1 MLKKS
6 LSIILSLTLVLCSCL
21 VMTASAKNDSDEF
34 GFAVASDTHYVHPVK
49 QAGTTLADEGWVT
62 TFNSESESLTN
73 QSGFI
78 IDEFLKECAENPKC
92 QFVLITGDLATH
104 GRDYVSEHEAVAAK
118 FRKFEKETGKQVYVI
133 NGNHD
138 NAKDM
143 PVDHKKFTEIYHE
156 FGYDEALSTDEGTC
170 SYSANLNDE
179 YTLVALDTCDERYR
193 VVPNNDITR
202 MDWAVKQIKAA
213 KKQGK
218 KVIMIMHHNL
228 LEHNPFQKLNEK
240 NYVVNTPYSFAGLL
254 ADLGVKLVFSGHTHC
269 NNVKSYT
276 SFLGN
281 TIYDF
286 SMSSLGNFPAE
297 YKYFNVT
304 DSKISYETKKINHID
319 ADKLA
324 EVCKGFSNEALEMMK
339 NNLQTYT
346 WSMSYREYS
355 EDLRENISPE
365 TLGVEESSA
374 LYAKLKPVTDTIKEM
389 SDTPI
394 YGKGGIQEQAA
405 AYGLE
410 IPDSEYKTLNDA
422 MTLAML
428 RCKIGDKRYNLNSND
443 FTVLIRLLAFTVRK
457 SIAATADSDILSDAN
472 EMLGKLGYKGSVAD
486 NMLRDFSEKYGF
498 ATPEEK
504 EALAI
509 AYGLWGGYFSDVD
522 GVENRDGAI
531 PGYAVKEANENQ
543 FIVMAKKLFKLVIDL
558 LNKIFISFY
567 PVFGKYFA

>member
-21 VMTASAKNDSDEF
+21 VLTASAKNDSDEF

-339 NNLQTYT
+339 NNLQAYT

-374 LYAKLKPVTDTIKEM
+374 FYAKLKPVTDTIKEM

-422 MTLAML
+422 MTLAIL

-457 SIAATADSDILSDAN
+457 SIAATADSDILSGAN

-543 FIVMAKKLFKLVIDL
+543 FIVMAKKLFNLVIDF
-558 LNKIFISFY
+558 LNKIIISFY
-567 PVFGKYFA
+567 PVFGK

>member
-21 VMTASAKNDSDEF
+21 VLTASAQNDSDEF

-170 SYSANLNDE
+170 SYSSNLNDE

-276 SFLGN
+276 SFLGS

-422 MTLAML
+422 MTLAIL

-457 SIAATADSDILSDAN
+457 SIAATADSDILSGAN

-567 PVFGKYFA
+567 PVFGK

>member
-21 VMTASAKNDSDEF
+21 VLTASAKNDSDEF

-104 GRDYVSEHEAVAAK
+104 GRDYVSEHKAVAAK

-339 NNLQTYT
+339 NNLQAYT

-422 MTLAML
+422 MTLAIL

-457 SIAATADSDILSDAN
+457 SIAATADSDILSGAN

-531 PGYAVKEANENQ
+531 PGYAVKEANENP

-567 PVFGKYFA
+567 PVFGK

>member
-21 VMTASAKNDSDEF
+21 VLTASAKNDSDEF

-156 FGYDEALSTDEGTC
+156 FGYDEALSTDEGSC

-276 SFLGN
+276 SFLGS

-339 NNLQTYT
+339 NNLQAYT

-457 SIAATADSDILSDAN
+457 SIAATADSDILSGAN

-558 LNKIFISFY
+558 LNKIIISFY
-567 PVFGKYFA
+567 PVFGK

>member
-21 VMTASAKNDSDEF
+21 VLTASAKNDSDKF

-422 MTLAML
+422 MTLAIL

-457 SIAATADSDILSDAN
+457 SIAATADSDILSGAN

-567 PVFGKYFA
+567 PVFGK

>member
-21 VMTASAKNDSDEF
+21 VLTASAKNDSDEF

-339 NNLQTYT
+339 NNLQAYT

-457 SIAATADSDILSDAN
+457 SIAATADSDILSGAN

-543 FIVMAKKLFKLVIDL
+543 FIVVMAKKLFKLVIDL
-558 LNKIFISFY
+558 LNKIIISFY
-567 PVFGKYFA
+567 PVFGK

>member
-21 VMTASAKNDSDEF
+21 VLTASAKNDSDEF

-422 MTLAML
+422 MTLAIL
-428 RCKIGDKRYNLNSND
+428 RCKIGDKRYNLNSNN

-509 AYGLWGGYFSDVD
+509 AYSLWGGYFSDVD

-558 LNKIFISFY
+558 LNKIIISFY
-567 PVFGKYFA
+567 PVFGK

>member
-269 NNVKSYT
+269 NNIKSYT

-339 NNLQTYT
+339 NNLQAYT

-422 MTLAML
+422 LTLAML

-457 SIAATADSDILSDAN
+457 SIAATADSDILSGAN
-472 EMLGKLGYKGSVAD
+472 EMLGKLGYKGSLAD
-486 NMLRDFSEKYGF
+486 NMLREFSEKYGF

-509 AYGLWGGYFSDVD
+509 AYSLWGGYIGEVD

-558 LNKIFISFY
+558 LNKIIISFY
-567 PVFGKYFA
+567 PVFGK

>member
-21 VMTASAKNDSDEF
+21 VLTASAKNDSDEF

-558 LNKIFISFY
+558 LNKIIISFY
-567 PVFGKYFA
+567 PVFGK

>member
-21 VMTASAKNDSDEF
+21 VLTASAKNDSDEF

-297 YKYFNVT
+297 YKHFNVT

-394 YGKGGIQEQAA
+394 YSKGGIQEQAA

-422 MTLAML
+422 MTLAIL

-457 SIAATADSDILSDAN
+457 SIATTADSDILSGAN

-558 LNKIFISFY
+558 LNKIIISFY
-567 PVFGKYFA
+567 PVFGK

>member
-21 VMTASAKNDSDEF
+21 VLTASAQNSSDEF

-339 NNLQTYT
+339 NNLQAYT

-422 MTLAML
+422 MTLAIL

-457 SIAATADSDILSDAN
+457 SIAATADSDILSGAN

-486 NMLRDFSEKYGF
+486 NMLLDFSEKYGF

-543 FIVMAKKLFKLVIDL
+543 FIVMAKKLFKLVIDF
-558 LNKIFISFY
+558 LNKILISFY
-567 PVFGKYFA
+567 PVFGK

>member
-21 VMTASAKNDSDEF
+21 VLTASAKNDSDEF

-254 ADLGVKLVFSGHTHC
+254 ADLDVKLVFSGHTHC

-339 NNLQTYT
+339 NNLQAYT
-346 WSMSYREYS
+346 WSMSYKEYS

-374 LYAKLKPVTDTIKEM
+374 LYTKLKPVTDTIKEM

-457 SIAATADSDILSDAN
+457 SIAATADSDILSGAN

-531 PGYAVKEANENQ
+531 PGYAVKEANENP

-558 LNKIFISFY
+558 LNKIIISFY
-567 PVFGKYFA
+567 PVFGK

>member
-6 LSIILSLTLVLCSCL
+6 ISIILSLTLILCSL
-21 VMTASAKNDSDEF
+21 LTLTASAEKSGENF
-34 GFAVASDTHYVHPVK
+34 GFAVASDIHYVHPVK
-49 QAGTTLADEGWVT
+49 QVGTTLADEGWVT
-62 TFNSESESLTN
+62 TFKSESESLTN
-73 QSGFI
+73 QSGYI
-78 IDEFLKECAENPKC
+78 IDQFLKECAENPKC
-92 QFVLITGDLATH
+92 QFVLVTGDLATH
-104 GRDYVSEHEAVAAK
+104 GRDYVSEHETVAAK
-118 FRKFEKETGKQVYVI
+118 FRKFEQETGKQVYVI

-156 FGYDEALSTDEGTC
+156 FGYDEALSTDDGTC

-193 VVPNNDITR
+193 VVPNNDVTR

-297 YKYFNVT
+297 YKYFNVS
-304 DSKISYETKKINHID
+304 DSEINYETKKINHID

-324 EVCKGFSNEALEMMK
+324 EVCKGYSKDALEMMK
-339 NNLQTYT
+339 NSLQKYT
-346 WSMSYREYS
+346 WGMSYKEYS
-355 EDLRENISPE
+355 ENLRENISPE

-374 LYAKLKPVTDTIKEM
+374 LYAKLKPITDMIKEM

-394 YGKGGIQEQAA
+394 YGEGGIKEQAA
-405 AYGLE
+405 EYGLE

-422 MTLAML
+422 ITLAML
-428 RCKIGDKRYNLNSND
+428 RCKIGDKRYNLGSDD
-443 FTVLIRLLAFTVRK
+443 FTVLIRLIAFTVRK
-457 SIAATADSDILSDAN
+457 SIAETADGDILAGAN
-472 EMLGKLGYKGSVAD
+472 ELLGKLGYKGSLAD
-486 NMLRDFSEKYGF
+486 NMLREFSEKYGF

-509 AYGLWGGYFSDVD
+509 AYSLWGGYIGEVD
-522 GVENRDGAI
+522 GVENRNGTI
-531 PGYAVKEANENQ
+531 PGYEVKEANTNQ
-543 FIVMAKKLFKLVIDL
+543 FIIIAENLVKLAKNIIKKLITFV
-558 LNKIFISFY
+558 Y
-567 PVFGKYFA
+567 PIFGK

>member
-21 VMTASAKNDSDEF
+21 VLTASAQNSSDEF

-193 VVPNNDITR
+193 VVPNNDVTR

-394 YGKGGIQEQAA
+394 YSKGGIQEQAA

-457 SIAATADSDILSDAN
+457 SIAATADSDILSGAN

-558 LNKIFISFY
+558 LNKIIISFY
-567 PVFGKYFA
+567 PVFGK

>member
-21 VMTASAKNDSDEF
+21 VLTASAKNDSDEF

-218 KVIMIMHHNL
+218 KIIMIMHHNL

-254 ADLGVKLVFSGHTHC
+254 ADLGVKIVFSGHTHC

-339 NNLQTYT
+339 NNLQAYT

-365 TLGVEESSA
+365 TLGIEESSA

-422 MTLAML
+422 MTLAIL

-457 SIAATADSDILSDAN
+457 SIAATADSDILSGAN
-472 EMLGKLGYKGSVAD
+472 EMLGKLGYKGNVAD

-531 PGYAVKEANENQ
+531 PGYAVKESNENQ

-558 LNKIFISFY
+558 LNKIIISFY
-567 PVFGKYFA
+567 PVFGK

>member
-21 VMTASAKNDSDEF
+21 VLTASAKNDSDEF

-339 NNLQTYT
+339 NNLQAYT

-422 MTLAML
+422 MTLAIL

-457 SIAATADSDILSDAN
+457 SIAATADSDILSGAN

-558 LNKIFISFY
+558 LNKIIISFY
-567 PVFGKYFA
+567 PVFGK

>member
-21 VMTASAKNDSDEF
+21 VLTASAKNDSDEF

-202 MDWAVKQIKAA
+202 MDWAVKQIKTA

-254 ADLGVKLVFSGHTHC
+254 ADLDVKLVFSGHTHC

-339 NNLQTYT
+339 NNLQAYT

-422 MTLAML
+422 MTLAIL

-457 SIAATADSDILSDAN
+457 SIAATADSDILSGAN

-531 PGYAVKEANENQ
+531 PGYAVKESNENQ

-567 PVFGKYFA
+567 PVFGK

>member
-21 VMTASAKNDSDEF
+21 VLTASAKNDSDEF

-339 NNLQTYT
+339 NNLQAYT

-365 TLGVEESSA
+365 MLGVEESSA

-422 MTLAML
+422 MTLAIL

-457 SIAATADSDILSDAN
+457 SIAATADSDILSGAN

-486 NMLRDFSEKYGF
+486 NLLRDFSEKYGF

-543 FIVMAKKLFKLVIDL
+543 FIVMAKKLFKLVIDF
-558 LNKIFISFY
+558 LNKIIISFY
-567 PVFGKYFA
+567 PVFGK

>member
-410 IPDSEYKTLNDA
+410 IPDSEYKTLNEA
-422 MTLAML
+422 ITLAIL

-457 SIAATADSDILSDAN
+457 SIAATADSDILSGAN

-543 FIVMAKKLFKLVIDL
+543 FIVMVKKLFKLVIDL
-558 LNKIFISFY
+558 LNKIIISFY
-567 PVFGKYFA
+567 PVFGK

>member
-21 VMTASAKNDSDEF
+21 VLTASAKNDSDEF

-422 MTLAML
+422 MTLAIL

-457 SIAATADSDILSDAN
+457 SIAATADSDILSGAN

-558 LNKIFISFY
+558 LNKIIISFY
-567 PVFGKYFA
+567 PVFGK

>member
-21 VMTASAKNDSDEF
+21 VLTASAKNDSDKF

-276 SFLGN
+276 SFLGS

-339 NNLQTYT
+339 NNLQTHT

-422 MTLAML
+422 MTLAIL

-457 SIAATADSDILSDAN
+457 SIAATADSDILSGAN

-558 LNKIFISFY
+558 LNKIIISFY
-567 PVFGKYFA
+567 PVFGK

>member
-21 VMTASAKNDSDEF
+21 VLTASAKNSSDEF

-118 FRKFEKETGKQVYVI
+118 FRKFEKGTGKQVYVI

-254 ADLGVKLVFSGHTHC
+254 ADLGVKLVFSVHTHC

-339 NNLQTYT
+339 NNLQAYT

-457 SIAATADSDILSDAN
+457 SIAATADSDILSGAN

-531 PGYAVKEANENQ
+531 LGYAVKEANENQ

-558 LNKIFISFY
+558 LNKIIISFY
-567 PVFGKYFA
+567 PVFGK

>member
-21 VMTASAKNDSDEF
+21 VLTASAKNDSDEF

-276 SFLGN
+276 SFLGS

-339 NNLQTYT
+339 NNLQAYT

-422 MTLAML
+422 MTLAIL

-457 SIAATADSDILSDAN
+457 SIAATADSDILSGAN

-558 LNKIFISFY
+558 LNKIIISFY
-567 PVFGKYFA
+567 PVFGK

>member
-21 VMTASAKNDSDEF
+21 VLTASAKNDSDEF

-374 LYAKLKPVTDTIKEM
+374 LYAKLKPVTDTINEM

-457 SIAATADSDILSDAN
+457 SIAATADSDILSGTN
-472 EMLGKLGYKGSVAD
+472 EMLGKFGYKGSVAD

-558 LNKIFISFY
+558 LNKIIISFY
-567 PVFGKYFA
+567 PVFGK

>member
-21 VMTASAKNDSDEF
+21 VLTASAKNSSDEF

-324 EVCKGFSNEALEMMK
+324 EVCKGFSNEALEMMN
-339 NNLQTYT
+339 NNLQAYT
-346 WSMSYREYS
+346 WSMSYKEYS

-422 MTLAML
+422 MTLAIL

-457 SIAATADSDILSDAN
+457 SIAATADSDILSGAN

-558 LNKIFISFY
+558 LNKIIISFY
-567 PVFGKYFA
+567 PVFGK

>member
-21 VMTASAKNDSDEF
+21 VLTASAKNDSDEF

-156 FGYDEALSTDEGTC
+156 FGYDEALSTDEETC

-339 NNLQTYT
+339 NNLQAYT

-422 MTLAML
+422 MTLAIL

-457 SIAATADSDILSDAN
+457 SIAATADSDILSGAN

-531 PGYAVKEANENQ
+531 PGYAVKEANENP

-567 PVFGKYFA
+567 PVFGK

>member
-1 MLKKS
+1 MTACPIRYQRQVPDRKGKIFYTSITS
-6 LSIILSLTLVLCSCL
+6 LSHIS
-21 VMTASAKNDSDEF
+21 K
-34 GFAVASDTHYVHPVK
+34 
-49 QAGTTLADEGWVT
+49 
-62 TFNSESESLTN
+62 
-73 QSGFI
+73 
-78 IDEFLKECAENPKC
+78 
-92 QFVLITGDLATH
+92 
-104 GRDYVSEHEAVAAK
+104 
-118 FRKFEKETGKQVYVI
+118 
-133 NGNHD
+133 
-138 NAKDM
+138 
-143 PVDHKKFTEIYHE
+143 
-156 FGYDEALSTDEGTC
+156 
-170 SYSANLNDE
+170 
-179 YTLVALDTCDERYR
+179 RYR

-339 NNLQTYT
+339 NNLQAYT
-346 WSMSYREYS
+346 WSMSYKEYS

-374 LYAKLKPVTDTIKEM
+374 LYTKLKPVTDTIKEM

-457 SIAATADSDILSDAN
+457 SIAATADSDILSGAN

-531 PGYAVKEANENQ
+531 PGYAVKEANENP

-558 LNKIFISFY
+558 LNKIIISFY
-567 PVFGKYFA
+567 PVFGK

>member
-213 KKQGK
+213 KKQEK

-276 SFLGN
+276 SFLGS

-410 IPDSEYKTLNDA
+410 IPDSEYKTLNEA
-422 MTLAML
+422 ITLAIL

-457 SIAATADSDILSDAN
+457 SIAATADSDILSGAN

-543 FIVMAKKLFKLVIDL
+543 FIVMVKKLFKLVIDL
-558 LNKIFISFY
+558 LNKIIISFY
-567 PVFGKYFA
+567 PVFGK

>member
-21 VMTASAKNDSDEF
+21 VLTASAKNDSDEF

-118 FRKFEKETGKQVYVI
+118 FRKFENETGKQVYVI

-339 NNLQTYT
+339 NNLQAYT

-422 MTLAML
+422 MTLAIL

-457 SIAATADSDILSDAN
+457 SIAATADSDILSGAN
-472 EMLGKLGYKGSVAD
+472 KMLGKLGYKGSVAD

-543 FIVMAKKLFKLVIDL
+543 FIVMAKKLFKLVIDF
-558 LNKIFISFY
+558 LNKIIISFY
-567 PVFGKYFA
+567 PVFGK

>member
-21 VMTASAKNDSDEF
+21 VLTASAKNDSDKL

-179 YTLVALDTCDERYR
+179 YTLVALDTWDERYR

-422 MTLAML
+422 MTLAIL

-457 SIAATADSDILSDAN
+457 SIAATADSDILSGAN

-531 PGYAVKEANENQ
+531 PGYAVKEANENP

-558 LNKIFISFY
+558 LNKIIISFY
-567 PVFGKYFA
+567 PVFGK

>member
-21 VMTASAKNDSDEF
+21 VLTASAKNDSDEF

-339 NNLQTYT
+339 NNLQAYT
-346 WSMSYREYS
+346 WSMSYKEYS

-422 MTLAML
+422 MTLAIL

-457 SIAATADSDILSDAN
+457 SIAATADSDILSGAN

-567 PVFGKYFA
+567 PVFGK

>member
-21 VMTASAKNDSDEF
+21 VLTASAKNSSDEF

-339 NNLQTYT
+339 NNLQAYT

-422 MTLAML
+422 MTLAIL

-457 SIAATADSDILSDAN
+457 SIAATADSDILSGAN

-531 PGYAVKEANENQ
+531 PGYAVKESNENQ

-558 LNKIFISFY
+558 LDKILISFY
-567 PVFGKYFA
+567 PVFGK

>member
-21 VMTASAKNDSDEF
+21 VLTASAKNDSDEF

-339 NNLQTYT
+339 NNLQAYT

-422 MTLAML
+422 MTLAIL

-457 SIAATADSDILSDAN
+457 SIAATADSDILSGAN

-543 FIVMAKKLFKLVIDL
+543 FIVTAKKLFNLVIDL
-558 LNKIFISFY
+558 LNKIIISFY
-567 PVFGKYFA
+567 PVFGK

>member
-21 VMTASAKNDSDEF
+21 VLTASAKNDSDEF

-49 QAGTTLADEGWVT
+49 QAGTALADEGWVT

-457 SIAATADSDILSDAN
+457 SIAATADSDILSGAN

-531 PGYAVKEANENQ
+531 PGYAVKESNENQ

-567 PVFGKYFA
+567 PVFGK

>member
-21 VMTASAKNDSDEF
+21 VLTASAKNDSDEF

-457 SIAATADSDILSDAN
+457 SIATTADSDILSGTN
-472 EMLGKLGYKGSVAD
+472 EMLGKFGYKGSVAD

-509 AYGLWGGYFSDVD
+509 AYGLWGGYIGEVD
-522 GVENRDGAI
+522 GVENRNGAI

-558 LNKIFISFY
+558 LNKIIISFY
-567 PVFGKYFA
+567 PVFGK

>member
-21 VMTASAKNDSDEF
+21 VLTASAKNSSDEF

-202 MDWAVKQIKAA
+202 MNWAVKQIKAA

-304 DSKISYETKKINHID
+304 DSKISYETKKINPLD

-324 EVCKGFSNEALEMMK
+324 EVCKGFSNEALEMMN
-339 NNLQTYT
+339 NNLQAYT

-422 MTLAML
+422 MTLAIL

-457 SIAATADSDILSDAN
+457 SIAATADSDILSGAN

-558 LNKIFISFY
+558 LNKIIISFY
-567 PVFGKYFA
+567 PVFGK

>member
-21 VMTASAKNDSDEF
+21 VLTASAKNDSDEF

-339 NNLQTYT
+339 NNLQAYT

-422 MTLAML
+422 MTLAIL

-457 SIAATADSDILSDAN
+457 SIAATADSDILSGAN

-509 AYGLWGGYFSDVD
+509 AYCLWGGYFSDVD

-558 LNKIFISFY
+558 LNKIIISFY
-567 PVFGKYFA
+567 PVFGK

>member
-21 VMTASAKNDSDEF
+21 VLTASAKNDSDEF

-324 EVCKGFSNEALEMMK
+324 EVCKGFSNEALEMMN
-339 NNLQTYT
+339 NNLQAYT

-374 LYAKLKPVTDTIKEM
+374 LYAKLKPITDTIKEM

-422 MTLAML
+422 MTLAIL

-457 SIAATADSDILSDAN
+457 SIAATADSDILSGAN

-531 PGYAVKEANENQ
+531 PGYAVKESNENQ

-558 LNKIFISFY
+558 LDKILISFY
-567 PVFGKYFA
+567 PVFGK

>member
-21 VMTASAKNDSDEF
+21 VLTASAKNDSDEF

-156 FGYDEALSTDEGTC
+156 FGYDDALSTDEGTC

-339 NNLQTYT
+339 NNLQAYT

-374 LYAKLKPVTDTIKEM
+374 LYTKLKPVTDTIKEM
-389 SDTPI
+389 FDTPI

-457 SIAATADSDILSDAN
+457 SIAATADSDILSGAN

-558 LNKIFISFY
+558 LNKIIISFY
-567 PVFGKYFA
+567 PVFGK